1 MKKILPLLLIVG
13 VMLCVS
19 TSCKK
24 KGDPPAL
31 PAVNAMTINLSYFA
45 SGKSEAKGVEDNY
58 FELASVIV
66 NTWVP
71 IVDQTLATPIAACK
85 ALANYRSED
94 AKWVDKKTWKW
105 TFTSSN
111 KPVEVVAVIGA
122 TNVEWTVTVDNFD
135 WVTGT
140 SNTEGTSGVWNIF
153 KSSTDPTK
161 LLQIDWVATTT
172 AVTSV
177 KYTCAS
183 GEYSGSYM
191 TYTPTATSTEYNS
204 SLVGQHNSASY
215 SIEWNASSEIGRMK
229 CQSEFGDSEWRAW
242 DANRENI

>member
-1 MKKILPLLLIVG
+1 MKKILPLLLIFG
-13 VMLCVS
+13 VMLCLS

-31 PAVNAMTINLSYFA
+31 PSVNAMTIDLSYFA
-45 SGKSEAKGVEDNY
+45 PGKSEAKGVEDNY
-58 FELASVIV
+58 FELAAEIV

-71 IVDQTLATPIAACK
+71 IVNQTLSTPIAACK
-85 ALANYRSED
+85 ALADYSTSD
-94 AKWVDKKTWKW
+94 AKWIDTKTWKW
-105 TFTSSN
+105 SYTSSN
-111 KPVEVVAVIGA
+111 KPVDVVAVIGPSD
-122 TNVEWTVTVDNFD
+122 VEWTVTIDGFE

-172 AVTSV
+172 AVTSI

-183 GEYSGSYM
+183 GDYSGSYM
-191 TYTPTATSTEYNS
+191 TFTPTATSTSYNA
-204 SLVGQHNSASY
+204 SLVGVHNSDSF
-215 SIEWNASSEIGRMK
+215 SIEWNVSSEIGRMK
-229 CQSEFGDSEWRAW
+229 CLSEFGDSEWRAW